1 MIQNLLDNISQVIQT
16 NPFLA
21 FVGVFIAGV
30 AVSFTPCVYPVI
42 PLTLGFIGARSAG
55 SKLRGFLLSLV
66 YVLGMALMYAILGAF
81 ASLSGKLFGS
91 IGSNPITYFLVANV
105 CLILGLSM
113 LDVFQIP
120 QISLSGSLTAKNRGA
135 SLPDRQG
142 FFGAFVI
149 GLFSGLIVGPCTAP
163 VLAAVLVYVGSKH
176 NLIYGFSLLFTF
188 GYGVGFLMII
198 LGTFTGLLASIPKS
212 GQWLERVKKIFGF
225 VLILAAEYLFIKM
238 GGLLV

>member
-1 MIQNLLDNISQVIQT
+1 MIQNLLDNIGQIIQT

-21 FVGVFIAGV
+21 FIAVFIAGV
-30 AVSFTPCVYPVI
+30 IVSFTPCVYPVI

-55 SKLRGFLLSLV
+55 SKWKGFLLSLV
-66 YVLGMALMYAILGAF
+66 YVLGMALMYAVLGAF
-81 ASLSGKLFGS
+81 ASLSGKLFGQ
-91 IGSNPITYFLVANV
+91 IGSNPITYFIVANV
-105 CLILGLSM
+105 CLLLGLSM

-120 QISLSGSLTAKNRGA
+120 QISLTGSLAAKNRGA
-135 SLPDRQG
+135 CLPDRQG
-142 FFGAFVI
+142 FLGVFII

-176 NLIYGFSLLFTF
+176 NLIYGFLLLFTF
-188 GYGVGFLMII
+188 GYGVGFLMIL
-198 LGTFTGLLASIPKS
+198 LGTFTGLLASIPRS
-212 GQWLERVKKIFGF
+212 GQWLELIKKFFGW